1 MIVTKAQ
8 VSMPKLGQLLVQR
21 GWASPHDVQNALR
34 IQATA
39 GGRLGTV
46 LLEINALTEDLL
58 LKALSEVHR
67 VPAAGAEDLRS
78 VPPEA
83 IASLP
88 ARVAVRWKAVPFRS
102 FQTQVHVAMLDPRD
116 LNCQDEVA
124 FALGKRVQPYVAAE
138 VRILQALDRYYG
150 EECPSRFATLAERL
164 DRARY
169 LWREEEATA
178 AAAAAARPEAS
189 PRVWEHP
196 EAALFG
202 DLQPSPAA
210 GRARPRPAPRPP
222 SKPPSRPSPAA
233 EASTAPEAPSRP
245 APAPAPSLSVAL
257 SEEERAEL
265 AEAAAP
271 ASARED
277 DGDDTRP
284 VPADAPP
291 LPLSFEDMEGRLGR
305 VTDPEE
311 VGRLLVGFLG
321 HMFERVAIF
330 KVLRD
335 RVEGWHGGGGALDL
349 ECLRA
354 FSAGFDQP
362 SVFLNLRQGGGFYL
376 GRLGPMAV
384 HKTLARCWG
393 GALPRECL
401 LLPVRIRGRLVTVV
415 YADREPDDL
424 GPVDLEALVAL
435 AASAAEA
442 YERCI
447 LRKKKD

>member
-1 MIVTKAQ
+1 MANCYMIVTKAQ
-8 VSMPKLGQLLVQR
+8 VSMAKLGQLLVQR
-21 GWASPHDVQNALR
+21 GWASPHDIQKALR

-46 LLEINALTEDLL
+46 LLETNALTEDLL
-58 LKALSEVHR
+58 VKALSEVHR

-78 VPPEA
+78 VPEDA
-83 IASLP
+83 IAALP
-88 ARVAVRWKAVPFRS
+88 ARVAVKWKVVPFRS

-150 EECPSRFATLAERL
+150 EECPSRIANLTERL

-178 AAAAAARPEAS
+178 AAAAVARPEGS
-189 PRVWEHP
+189 RGVWEHP

-202 DLQPSPAA
+202 DLQPTPAA
-210 GRARPRPAPRPP
+210 ARPRPRPAPPP
-222 SKPPSRPSPAA
+222 KPPAPPAPAA
-233 EASTAPEAPSRP
+233 EASPAPARP
-245 APAPAPSLSVAL
+245 APAPARSLSVAL
-257 SEEERAEL
+257 TEEERAAL
-265 AEAAAP
+265 APGAP
-271 ASARED
+271 AREAPED

-291 LPLSFEDMEGRLGR
+291 LPLSFEDAEGRLER

-321 HMFERVAIF
+321 HMFERVALF

-335 RVEGWHGGGGALDL
+335 RVEGWQGGGGTLDL
-349 ECLRA
+349 DCLRA
-354 FSAGFDQP
+354 FRTGFDQP
-362 SVFLNLRQGGGFYL
+362 SIFLNLRQGGGFHL
-376 GRLGPMAV
+376 GRLAPMAV

-393 GALPRECL
+393 GSLPRDCL
-401 LLPVRIRGRLVTVV
+401 VLPVRIRGRLVTVI

-424 GPVDLEALVAL
+424 GKVDLEALVSL
-435 AASAAEA
+435 ADAAADA

>member
-1 MIVTKAQ
+1 MA
-8 VSMPKLGQLLVQR
+8 KLGQLLVQR
-21 GWASPHDVQNALR
+21 GWASPHDVQKALR

-39 GGRLGTV
+39 GGRLGTC

-78 VPPEA
+78 VPEETL
-83 IASLP
+83 ASLP
-88 ARVAVRWKAVPFRS
+88 ARVAARWKVVPFRS

-116 LNCQDEVA
+116 LNCKDEVA
-124 FALGKRVQPYVAAE
+124 FALGKRVEPYVAAE

-150 EECPSRFATLAERL
+150 EEAPSRFATLAERL

-178 AAAAAARPEAS
+178 AAAAAARPETS
-189 PRVWEHP
+189 RRVWEHP

-202 DLQPSPAA
+202 DLQTPPAA
-210 GRARPRPAPRPP
+210 GRPGPRPATDAPAAPEAPPRPAPPP
-222 SKPPSRPSPAA
+222 P
-233 EASTAPEAPSRP
+233 
-245 APAPAPSLSVAL
+245 PAPSLSVTL
-257 SEEERAEL
+257 SEEERAEIGKP
-265 AEAAAP
+265 AAP
-271 ASARED
+271 AGPPED

-291 LPLSFEDMEGRLGR
+291 LPLSFDEVETRLER

-321 HMFERVAIF
+321 HMFERVALF

-335 RVEGWHGGGGALDL
+335 RVEGWQGEGGALDL
-349 ECLRA
+349 ECLRS
-354 FSAGFDQP
+354 FRAGFDQP

-376 GRLGPMAV
+376 GRLAPMVV

-424 GPVDLEALVAL
+424 GAVDLEALVGL